1 MKKNIS
7 AKLTALVCVAV
18 LGLSTLLTGCGSSK
32 IPAGYYELT
41 QAEEGD
47 TTVKSKHLDDYGLD
61 NSCLVVDGTGEAVF
75 VMLFSTYDGTVNKS
89 KQVIETEFGDIG
101 YTVDGDDVILADENI
116 TLTFTKSE

>member
-7 AKLTALVCVAV
+7 AKMTALICVTV
-18 LGLSTLLTGCGSSK
+18 LSLSTLLTGCGSSR
-32 IPAGYYELT
+32 IPAGYYELSSV
-41 QAEEGD
+41 EEGD

-75 VMLFSTYDGTVNKS
+75 VMMLSTYEGTVNKG
-89 KQVIETEFGDIG
+89 KKVIETDFGDIG
-101 YTVDGDDVILADENI
+101 YSVDGDDVILADENI

>member
-7 AKLTALVCVAV
+7 VKMSALICAAV
-18 LGLSTLLTGCGSSK
+18 LSLSTLLAGCGSSR
-32 IPAGYYELT
+32 IPAGFYELT

-61 NSCLVVDGTGEAVF
+61 NSCLVVDGTGEAVL
-75 VMLFSTYDGTVNKS
+75 VLLFSTYEGTVNKS
-89 KQVIETEFGDIG
+89 RKVIETDFGDIG
-101 YTVDGDDVILADENI
+101 YSVDGDDVILADENI